1 MGVNDLDTVN
11 QSSIKE
17 DDITKGGLVIQVA
30 TGSVSVLDESTT
42 SLKVTRFLTETNG
55 RYGELMF
62 AIGILM
68 AIEKAST

>member
-42 SLKVTRFLTETNG
+42 SLKVPRFLTETNG

-62 AIGILM
+62 AIRILM
-68 AIEKAST
+68 AIEKALS